1 MNEIAIRKSAI
12 AERRQMILNPSVMNS
27 LDSVEKAVL
36 LASTAKTVG
45 EYDPRELAVDLEV
58 ILRGVIRDVGYRLA
72 SPDEIHTIT
81 VRMLEIVKKY
91 YERLTLKDIRM
102 AFEMSVAGQLD
113 EYFPIRGGVPD
124 RGHYQQF
131 NVDYFCKIVNAYIA
145 RRGKVLQKARQAI
158 PVEVQDIKEE
168 EKALWRNEAKRGLLD
183 CYDTYTLYGK
193 LPELSPISEML
204 YYTYL
209 HELGFAKDVQV
220 TEDEQKEILRRTIA
234 QYAMKGYIGD
244 MNRLKESGTADAEIQ
259 PGAYR
264 LARRKAL
271 KDAFDF
277 LIKNEIE
284 LAEYIKFE

>member
-45 EYDPRELAVDLEV
+45 EYDPRELAGDLEV

-113 EYFPIRGGVPD
+113 EYFPTRGGVPD

-168 EKALWRNEAKRGLLD
+168 EKALWKNEAKRGLLD
-183 CYDTYTLYGK
+183 CYDTYTLCGK

-244 MNRLKESGTADAEIQ
+244 MNRLKESGTGDAEIQ

-277 LIKNEIE
+277 CVKNEIE
-284 LAEYIKFE
+284 LAEYVKFE

>member
-45 EYDPRELAVDLEV
+45 EYDPRELAGDLEV

-113 EYFPIRGGVPD
+113 EYFPTRGGVPD

-158 PVEVQDIKEE
+158 PVEVQDIKKE
-168 EKALWRNEAKRGLLD
+168 EKTLWKNEAKRGLLD
-183 CYDTYTLYGK
+183 CYDTYTLCGK

-244 MNRLKESGTADAEIQ
+244 MNRLKESGTGDAEIQ

-277 LIKNEIE
+277 CVKNEIE
-284 LAEYIKFE
+284 LAEYVKFE

>member
-1 MNEIAIRKSAI
+1 MNEIAIQKSAI

-27 LDSVEKAVL
+27 LDSVEKAIL

-45 EYDPRELAVDLEV
+45 EYDPRELAGDLEV
-58 ILRGVIRDVGYRLA
+58 ILRGVIRDVGYRLV

-113 EYFPIRGGVPD
+113 EYFPTRGGVPD

-168 EKALWRNEAKRGLLD
+168 EKALWKNEAKRGLLD

-244 MNRLKESGTADAEIQ
+244 MNRLKESGTDDAEIQ

-277 LIKNEIE
+277 CVKNEIE
-284 LAEYIKFE
+284 LAEYVKFE

>member
-27 LDSVEKAVL
+27 LDSVEKAIL
-36 LASTAKTVG
+36 LASTAKTVV
-45 EYDPRELAVDLEV
+45 EYDPRELAGDLEV

-113 EYFPIRGGVPD
+113 EYFPTRGGVPD

-168 EKALWRNEAKRGLLD
+168 EKALWKNEAKRGLLD

-244 MNRLKESGTADAEIQ
+244 MNRLKESGTGDAEIQ
-259 PGAYR
+259 TGAYR

-277 LIKNEIE
+277 CVKNEIE
-284 LAEYIKFE
+284 LAEYVKFE

>member
-45 EYDPRELAVDLEV
+45 EYDPRVLAGDLEV

-113 EYFPIRGGVPD
+113 EYFPTRGGVPD

-168 EKALWRNEAKRGLLD
+168 DKTLWKNEAKRGLLD

-244 MNRLKESGTADAEIQ
+244 MNRLKESGTGDAEIQ

-277 LIKNEIE
+277 CIKNEIE
-284 LAEYIKFE
+284 LAEYVKFE

>member
-45 EYDPRELAVDLEV
+45 EYDPRELAGDLEV

-72 SPDEIHTIT
+72 SPDEIHSIT

-168 EKALWRNEAKRGLLD
+168 EKALWKNEAKRGLLD
-183 CYDTYTLYGK
+183 CYDTYTLCGK

-244 MNRLKESGTADAEIQ
+244 MNRLKESGTGDAEIQ

-277 LIKNEIE
+277 CVKNEIE
-284 LAEYIKFE
+284 LAEYVKFE

>member
-27 LDSVEKAVL
+27 LDSVEKAIL

-45 EYDPRELAVDLEV
+45 EYDPRVLAGDLEV

-113 EYFPIRGGVPD
+113 EYFPTRGGVPD

-168 EKALWRNEAKRGLLD
+168 EKALWKNEAKRGLLD

-209 HELGFAKDVQV
+209 HELGFAKEVQV

-244 MNRLKESGTADAEIQ
+244 MNRLKESGTGDAEIQ

-277 LIKNEIE
+277 CVRNEIE

>member
-45 EYDPRELAVDLEV
+45 EYDPRELAGDLEV

-113 EYFPIRGGVPD
+113 EYFPTRGGVPD

-158 PVEVQDIKEE
+158 PVEVQDITEE
-168 EKALWRNEAKRGLLD
+168 EKALWKNEAKRGLLD

-204 YYTYL
+204 YYNYL

-244 MNRLKESGTADAEIQ
+244 MNRLKESGTGDAEIQ
-259 PGAYR
+259 PDAYR

-277 LIKNEIE
+277 CVRNEIE

>member
-45 EYDPRELAVDLEV
+45 EYDPRELAGDLEV

-113 EYFPIRGGVPD
+113 EYFPTRGGVPD

-131 NVDYFCKIVNAYIA
+131 NVDYFCKIVNAYIV

-158 PVEVQDIKEE
+158 PVEVEDIKEE
-168 EKALWRNEAKRGLLD
+168 EKALWKNEAKRGLLD

-244 MNRLKESGTADAEIQ
+244 MNRLKESGTGDAEIQ

-277 LIKNEIE
+277 CIKNEIE
-284 LAEYIKFE
+284 LAEYVKFE

>member
-45 EYDPRELAVDLEV
+45 EYDPRELAGDLEV

-113 EYFPIRGGVPD
+113 EYFPTRGGVPD

-168 EKALWRNEAKRGLLD
+168 EKTLWKNEAKRGLLD
-183 CYDTYTLYGK
+183 CYDIYTLCGK

-244 MNRLKESGTADAEIQ
+244 MNRLKESGTDDAEIQ

-277 LIKNEIE
+277 CVKNEIE

>member
-12 AERRQMILNPSVMNS
+12 AERRKMILNPAVMNS

-45 EYDPRELAVDLEV
+45 EYDPRELAGDLEV

-113 EYFPIRGGVPD
+113 EYFPTRGGVPD

-168 EKALWRNEAKRGLLD
+168 DKNLWKNEAKRGLLD

-209 HELGFAKDVQV
+209 YELGFAKEVQV

-244 MNRLKESGTADAEIQ
+244 MNRLKESGTGDAEIQ

-277 LIKNEIE
+277 CIKNEIE

>member
-45 EYDPRELAVDLEV
+45 EYGPRELAGDLEV

-113 EYFPIRGGVPD
+113 EYFPTRGGVPD

-145 RRGKVLQKARQAI
+145 RRGKVLQKARKAI

-244 MNRLKESGTADAEIQ
+244 MNRLKESGTGDAEIQ

-277 LIKNEIE
+277 CVKNEIE
-284 LAEYIKFE
+284 LAEYVKFE